1 MDDRAR
7 KEERGAVELRKVT
20 GLCGAASA
28 PIFSVCARPTLAYER
43 ANGAAAAP
51 AASAMRRTRA
61 AGARARA
68 RARSRD
74 RRCQL
79 AFSDNFHPSKGARLR
94 PLAPLLFH
102 LSLFLS
108 MCTFTIAR
116 FTIATIA
123 PRRPSIATSI
133 EDEKDRRQHDPRVVV
148 LVSYVHP

>member
-1 MDDRAR
+1 VDDRAR

-51 AASAMRRTRA
+51 AASAMRRARA
-61 AGARARA
+61 AGARA

-116 FTIATIA
+116 STIATIA
-123 PRRPSIATSI
+123 PRRPRDEHRDVDRGREGSVATRSACG
-133 EDEKDRRQHDPRVVV
+133 RLTRN
-148 LVSYVHP
+148 